1 MSDQPAAQQGP
12 TGQGLPRVIVLS
24 GGLSHERDVSIRS
37 GRRVA
42 LALQEAGH
50 EVIEADANQNMIP
63 LLAENPDAVV
73 VSMLHGGIGE
83 NGALREV
90 LELMGTRFV
99 GASGSAARLTF
110 DKSIATPLLAAQGIT
125 TPRQAVLPAQV
136 FRELGAPGLVEAVGR
151 AMGFP
156 VMVKPTRSGSALGC
170 TKVER
175 PEDLPAVMV
184 SAYAYGDDAV
194 VEEFIEGIE
203 VAVAVIDSGE
213 EARVLPAVEIRP
225 ESGVYDYT
233 ARYTAGATRFV
244 TPAEVPDAVA
254 QATADLALAAH
265 RALHLSGITRMDI
278 IIRDGQPVFIEGNV
292 APGMTETSLVPLA
305 MEAAGLD
312 LGEAVSELVVRTARK
327 P

>member
-1 MSDQPAAQQGP
+1 MSDQPTAQGVP
-12 TGQGLPRVIVLS
+12 AGQGLPPVIVLS

-42 LALQEAGH
+42 TALQEFGH
-50 EVIEADANQNMIP
+50 HVIEADANQNMIA
-63 LLAENPDAVV
+63 LLTEHPDSVV
-73 VSMLHGGIGE
+73 LSMLHGGIGE

-90 LELMGTRFV
+90 LQLLGTRFV
-99 GASGSAARLTF
+99 GASGTAARLTF
-110 DKSIATPLLAAQGIT
+110 DKSIATPLVAARGIA
-125 TPRQAVLPAQV
+125 TPRQAVLPAEI
-136 FRELGAPGLVEAVGR
+136 FRELGAQGLVEAV
-151 AMGFP
+151 ATSMGFP

-170 TKVER
+170 TKVDR
-175 PEDLPAVMV
+175 PEDLPAAMV
-184 SAYAYGDDAV
+184 SAYAYGEDAV
-194 VEEFIEGIE
+194 IEEFIEGIE
-203 VAVAVIDSGE
+203 VAVAVVDFGD

-244 TPAEVPDAVA
+244 TPAEVPDEVA
-254 QATADLALAAH
+254 EAAAELALAAH

-278 IIRDGQPVFIEGNV
+278 IIREGEPVFIEGNV

-312 LGEAVSELVVRTARK
+312 LGEVLSELVVRTARTA
-327 P
+327 